1 MKTGIDCVI
10 FIPTGGRSLLFRP
23 NKTCLLYKKVGMSG
37 IGAKLRYA
45 EKPITERCAVLR
57 ALQSTAKS
65 SVRADSSASR
75 GAAWEIVCDYFLL
88 FTPSTQCDLDDM
100 LTVDG
105 MRLKVKSKRAQYS
118 VTGML
123 DHYEVGCTICV
134 E

>member
-1 MKTGIDCVI
+1 
-10 FIPTGGRSLLFRP
+10 
-23 NKTCLLYKKVGMSG
+23 MSG
-37 IGAKLRYA
+37 IGSKIKYA
-45 EKPITERCAVLR
+45 EKPITERCAILR

-75 GAAWEIVCDYFLL
+75 GAAWEITCDYLLL
-88 FTPSTQCDLDDM
+88 FTPTTQCGFDDM

-118 VTGML
+118 VTGVL
-123 DHYEVGCTICV
+123 DHYEVGCVICV